1 MAELRQIFR
10 CEIGCFKNGFMRHPY
25 FQQAAGNFEF
35 AFITTF
41 LSALLETLLFTYRQ
55 SVSVMSRR
63 PYLRGG
69 GIPSDK
75 NVHSP
80 LASFCKQTL
89 LINLNIIFEYGR
101 SGGSRGI
108 TAGRADDEC
117 GRAAY

>member
-35 AFITTF
+35 AFKLAFITTF

-69 GIPSDK
+69 GGAYRQIKMYIARLHPS
-75 NVHSP
+75 
-80 LASFCKQTL
+80 ASKH
-89 LINLNIIFEYGR
+89 Y
-101 SGGSRGI
+101 
-108 TAGRADDEC
+108 
-117 GRAAY
+117 